1 MLVDLRYPETE
12 RRHREKA
19 GTGIIRE
26 EFAEVKQHLIFTGFD
41 SDTARDLVVELSARA
56 KPAFGDPGPCRFKPP
71 YLDTQAFGRAPAC
84 NIDRMNR
91 YSASH
96 SASRPLSAGI

>member
-1 MLVDLRYPETE
+1 MFVDLPDPETE

-19 GTGIIRE
+19 GLGIICE
-26 EFAEVKQHLIFTGFD
+26 EFTEVKQHLIFSGFD
-41 SDTARDLVVELSARA
+41 SDAMRNGVVELSARA
-56 KPAFGDPGPCRFKPP
+56 KPAFGDPGPSRFKPP
-71 YLDTQAFGRAPAC
+71 YLDTQAFGRASAC

-96 SASRPLSAGI
+96 FVSHPLAYDS

>member
-1 MLVDLRYPETE
+1 MLVHLRYPEAE

-19 GTGIIRE
+19 GTGIICE
-26 EFAEVKQHLIFTGFD
+26 EFPEVKQHLIFTAFD
-41 SDTARDLVVELSARA
+41 SDTVRDRVVELSARA
-56 KPAFGDPGPCRFKPP
+56 KPAFGDPDACRFKPP
-71 YLDTQAFGRAPAC
+71 YLDTQAFGWAPAC

-96 SASRPLSAGI
+96 SASHPLSAGV

>member
-1 MLVDLRYPETE
+1 MFVHLLYPETE

-19 GTGIIRE
+19 STGIIGE
-26 EFAEVKQHLIFTGFD
+26 EFTEVKEHLIFTGFD
-41 SDTARDLVVELSARA
+41 PDAARDRVVELTVWAE
-56 KPAFGDPGPCRFKPP
+56 PTFGDPGPCRFKPP
-71 YLDTQAFGRAPAC
+71 YLDTQAFGRSPAC

-96 SASRPLSAGI
+96 FVSHPSNEGT